1 MSCATAGFGGRKRGR
16 GRGGIVGR
24 GLGLEREVTRTGRAE
39 LLIARKAFFEAGRRE
54 FETG

>member
-1 MSCATAGFGGRKRGR
+1 M
-16 GRGGIVGR
+16 GR